1 MNCALTARVVIALSP
16 WNRTR
21 WFFFLCAILAVATGV
36 AQGTGEQLP
45 SFKVTGQ
52 HMTNLAV
59 LVPKDTPN
67 EQLKTLVLALRKAR
81 RENRLGE
88 LLPPTTPRG
97 SRGPHGIAVV
107 YVYSEPEWATTDAL
121 RKCVNASANTP
132 LYKEC
137 GRHVRAYYFYAAQP
151 ENEEGSVGYAEG
163 KQVFTKS
170 YQKLF

>member
-1 MNCALTARVVIALSP
+1 MNRALVTHAIIVLPSAG
-16 WNRTR
+16 RTR
-21 WFFFLCAILAVATGV
+21 RFTFLCSILALATVVG
-36 AQGTGEQLP
+36 QGAGEQLP

-52 HMTNLAV
+52 HMTNVAL
-59 LVPKDTPN
+59 LLPKDTSS
-67 EQLKTLVLALRKAR
+67 EQLKMLVLALRKAR
-81 RENRLGE
+81 RENRLGQF
-88 LLPPTTPRG
+88 LPATTPRG
-97 SRGPHGIAVV
+97 SKGPYGIVV
-107 YVYSEPEWATTDAL
+107 VHIYSEPEWATTDAL

-132 LYKEC
+132 FYTEC

>member
-1 MNCALTARVVIALSP
+1 MNCGPTIRVVIALP
-16 WNRTR
+16 TPRRTR
-21 WFFFLCAILAVATGV
+21 RFAFLCAMLAVATAV
-36 AQGTGEQLP
+36 AQGRGEQLP
-45 SFKVTGQ
+45 SFKVAGQ
-52 HMTNLAV
+52 HVTNLAV
-59 LVPKDTPN
+59 LVPKDTSN
-67 EQLKTLVLALRKAR
+67 EQLKTLVLALREAR
-81 RENRLGE
+81 RENRLGQ

-97 SRGPHGIAVV
+97 NRGPHGIAAV
-107 YVYSEPEWATTDAL
+107 YIYSEPDRATTDTL

-132 LYKEC
+132 LYTEC